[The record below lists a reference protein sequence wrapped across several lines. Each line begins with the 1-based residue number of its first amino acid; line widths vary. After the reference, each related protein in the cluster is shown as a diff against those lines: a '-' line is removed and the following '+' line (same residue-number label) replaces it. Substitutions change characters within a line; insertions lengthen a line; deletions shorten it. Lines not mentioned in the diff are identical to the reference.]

1 MDENTKV
8 DEILSASVSIDN
20 QLSKLGKKLSSLT
33 NQPFSKMEA
42 FNCAN
47 FISSLRE
54 ELIKMNTKI
63 IESYI
68 SEDKKKEYLENNMRL
83 VANHYRDNRHY
94 TDIIEQ
100 KASETILEESLNQD
114 DLPPML

>member
-20 QLSKLGKKLSSLT
+20 QLSELGKKLSLLT

-42 FNCAN
+42 LNCVN

-68 SEDKKKEYLENNMRL
+68 SEDKKTEYLEKNMGL
-83 VANHYRDNRHY
+83 VANNYKDNRHY
-94 TDIIEQ
+94 ADIIEQ
-100 KASETILEESLNQD
+100 KANRTILEENLNQD